1 MRSFI
6 IITYEIFFWMKIRK
20 DKIGRACGIYQRQ
33 EKYILGID
41 QET

>member
-6 IITYEIFFWMKIRK
+6 IITHEIFFWLKIRK
-20 DKIGRACGIYQRQ
+20 DKIGRACGMYQRR

>member
-6 IITYEIFFWMKIRK
+6 ITTHEIFLWLKIRK
-20 DKIGRACGIYQRQ
+20 DKIGRACDMYQRQ